1 MTRLEDFMDPAEQV
15 KILSEALR
23 QIGLIAVPDGDENA
37 MPALLEAQ
45 HIADEALHLT
55 GQLP

>member
-1 MTRLEDFMDPAEQV
+1 V

-45 HIADEALHLT
+45 RIADEALHLT